1 MVPAWPLVESR
12 VLALADDEFSE
23 RLDTESDAA
32 MPNSEAA
39 AGEAAKVPSTEVE
52 STSMGSDN

>member
-1 MVPAWPLVESR
+1 M
-12 VLALADDEFSE
+12 LALADDEFSE
-23 RLDTESDAA
+23 RFDTESDAT